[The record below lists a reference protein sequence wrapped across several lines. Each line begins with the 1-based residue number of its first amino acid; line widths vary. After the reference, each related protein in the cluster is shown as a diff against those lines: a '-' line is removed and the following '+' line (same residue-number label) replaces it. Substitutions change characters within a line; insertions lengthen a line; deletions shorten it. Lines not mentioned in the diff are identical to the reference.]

1 MENLKYTM
9 LIQWSEEEQLYLVH
23 FPDFPQQHFIT
34 HGKSYPEAA
43 SNGQDALSGLI
54 AVLKDNNQ
62 PIPEPSIA
70 LKPYP
75 SELDD
80 DDMPS
85 EYDFTGNGVRG
96 KFAKALQE
104 HGYSITIH
112 HEDGTSTTSYVS
124 PEEVIEQ
131 QRQRE
136 RLKQDLVNQSLNADR
151 APNTET

>member
-9 LIQWSEEEQLYLVH
+9 VIQWSEEDQLYLVH

-34 HGKSYPEAA
+34 HGKTYSEAA
-43 SNGQDALSGLI
+43 SKGQEALSGLI

-70 LKPYP
+70 LKPDP

-80 DDMPS
+80 DDMPT
-85 EYDFTGNGVRG
+85 EYNFTGNGERG
-96 KFAKALQE
+96 KFAKAFRE
-104 HGYSITIH
+104 RGYSTTIH
-112 HEDGTSTTSYVS
+112 HQDGTSTTRYVS
-124 PEEVIEQ
+124 PEEVMEQ

-136 RLKQDLVNQSLNADR
+136 RLKQTAANDR
-151 APNTET
+151 SSTD